1 MAPRLLFFFAFI
13 SLLLTFFPLPCSSLK
28 YDDAMVVPATKDDDK
43 VNVALY
49 YESLCPGSAEFI
61 LKYLVDVFDLDLIDI
76 VNLKLVPWGNAETTD
91 PNNTI
96 VCQHGEDECYFNTIH
111 ACAIEALPDTVRQAS
126 SLQYFK
132 KYVTQPIHSL
142 AAPAPTTKH
151 FRFIHCLMKK
161 TSEGPIHDKEE
172 MWRSCCQGLKEVE
185 QDIQN
190 CFDSGHG
197 RELELKYRNETP
209 PHDYVPWLTVNDK
222 HVELT
227 KAVKFQSFANH
238 CHQSRPKA
246 TENAISSTPVCY
258 AKEASHF

>member
-13 SLLLTFFPLPCSSLK
+13 SLLLTFFPSPCSSLK
-28 YDDAMVVPATKDDDK
+28 YDDAMVVPVTKEDDK

-111 ACAIEALPDTVRQAS
+111 ACAIEALPDTE
-126 SLQYFK
+126 
-132 KYVTQPIHSL
+132 
-142 AAPAPTTKH
+142 
-151 FRFIHCLMKK
+151 
-161 TSEGPIHDKEE
+161 TSKGPIHEKEE

-185 QDIQN
+185 QAIQN

-197 RELELKYRNETP
+197 TELELKYRNETP

-222 HVELT
+222 QVEYLQYFLVYIC
-227 KAVKFQSFANH
+227 KAYKGSQVPEFCRSLPPVKA
-238 CHQSRPKA
+238 KA